1 MSSQTL
7 TVKLSRGENTPWGF
21 RIQGGKDFSSPL
33 VIQRVNPGSL
43 AENAGLQ
50 SGDGV
55 LKIQGQATENMRHKE
70 AQDTI
75 IKAGNFLEM
84 LIQRGGMRI
93 WRPTVTVGVDSTS
106 PDVKPLTKT
115 SLAATKQES
124 LNIGSK
130 HNVSAKPFITGED
143 GQMKTIVHNQYNSP
157 ANIYSM
163 NNIAETLSAQ
173 TEVLTTGAKGIN
185 FMKEQQPV
193 NKDSAVY
200 RMVHEEE
207 VPAATG
213 EDDEMSFQG
222 VSNPNTQSQAFRK
235 LQMALDRGEES
246 PTPASG
252 TVKHVEVPKPKPQ
265 SEKPVEP
272 SASQNLCTECGRL
285 IVGVFVRV
293 KDKNLHAEC
302 FNCSTCGN
310 SLKNAGYFNINDKLY
325 CEIHAKQAAKII
337 APNLETLPVAP
348 GFSIPSDAP
357 VVGVGHTPPSAPEVT
372 SKPVLTTPLAPT
384 TPTSYSNVSPIPFH
398 HSTSEVHH
406 VDAPTSPQPL
416 QSPPVFVPISSP
428 PSADRPG
435 VFPAV
440 IPEPTKAPA
449 PTPAITQFTHP
460 QTAPVVDAHHP
471 TPGGA
476 KFVWPPPKQ
485 PVQTYESTLESNA
498 TPSIPSYRPP
508 PGTQHVSYASAAFS
522 KGKGATQFS
531 APQAPASTWKPPS
544 ASTVPPPTTPKSP
557 GTQIQAPSW
566 KAPTTPTSTQPPPT
580 FSPKSPPIVAPKPH
594 PPAQTSTL
602 SGSPAWS
609 SSPLGS
615 ILGGLPGSGSRP
627 APRRGRGQLKPQAS
641 PGTRIPICAVCGTPI
656 RGPFVTALG
665 KTWCPE
671 HFHCSNAQCHRQL
684 QDVGFVEEQGQLYC
698 ESCYEAY
705 LAPACAK
712 CGNRIKGDCLNALDK
727 QWHPDCFVCNY
738 CKQPFGNS
746 SFYLEDG
753 LPYCEKDW
761 NELFTTKCVGC
772 GYPIEAGDRWVEALN
787 NNYHSQ
793 CFKCSICHKNLE
805 GQSFYA
811 KGGRPFCKAHAR

>member
-207 VPAATG
+207 VPAAT
-213 EDDEMSFQG
+213 
-222 VSNPNTQSQAFRK
+222 
-235 LQMALDRGEES
+235 ES

-398 HSTSEVHH
+398 
-406 VDAPTSPQPL
+406 
-416 QSPPVFVPISSP
+416 
-428 PSADRPG
+428 
-435 VFPAV
+435 
-440 IPEPTKAPA
+440 PTKAPA

>member
-471 TPGGA
+471 TPGG
-476 KFVWPPPKQ
+476 
-485 PVQTYESTLESNA
+485 
-498 TPSIPSYRPP
+498 
-508 PGTQHVSYASAAFS
+508 
-522 KGKGATQFS
+522 
-531 APQAPASTWKPPS
+531 
-544 ASTVPPPTTPKSP
+544 
-557 GTQIQAPSW
+557 
-566 KAPTTPTSTQPPPT
+566 
-580 FSPKSPPIVAPKPH
+580 
-594 PPAQTSTL
+594 
-602 SGSPAWS
+602 
-609 SSPLGS
+609 
-615 ILGGLPGSGSRP
+615 LPGSGSRP

>member
-207 VPAATG
+207 VPAAT
-213 EDDEMSFQG
+213 
-222 VSNPNTQSQAFRK
+222 
-235 LQMALDRGEES
+235 ES

-348 GFSIPSDAP
+348 GPEPIASIMEESSGFSIPSDAP

-398 HSTSEVHH
+398 
-406 VDAPTSPQPL
+406 
-416 QSPPVFVPISSP
+416 
-428 PSADRPG
+428 
-435 VFPAV
+435 
-440 IPEPTKAPA
+440 PTKAPA

>member
-7 TVKLSRGENTPWGF
+7 TIKLSRGENTPWGF

-93 WRPTVTVGVDSTS
+93 WRPTVTVGVDSSS
-106 PDVKPLTKT
+106 PDVKPVTKT

-163 NNIAETLSAQ
+163 NNITDTLSAQ
-173 TEVLTTGAKGIN
+173 TEILTTGAKGIN

-200 RMVHEEE
+200 RMVHEEDIP
-207 VPAATG
+207 VAT
-213 EDDEMSFQG
+213 
-222 VSNPNTQSQAFRK
+222 
-235 LQMALDRGEES
+235 ES

-272 SASQNLCTECGRL
+272 SANQNLCAECGRL
-285 IVGVFVRV
+285 IVGVFVRI
-293 KDKNLHAEC
+293 KDKNLHSEC

-325 CEIHAKQAAKII
+325 CDIHAKQAAKII
-337 APNLETLPVAP
+337 APNLEAVPVAP

-357 VVGVGHTPPSAPEVT
+357 VIGVGHTPPAAPEVT

-398 HSTSEVHH
+398 
-406 VDAPTSPQPL
+406 
-416 QSPPVFVPISSP
+416 
-428 PSADRPG
+428 
-435 VFPAV
+435 
-440 IPEPTKAPA
+440 PTKAPVPA
-449 PTPAITQFTHP
+449 PALAPATTQFTHP

-485 PVQTYESTLESNA
+485 PVQTYEPTIESNA

-508 PGTQHVSYASAAFS
+508 PGTQHVSHASAAFT

-566 KAPTTPTSTQPPPT
+566 KTPTTPTSTQPPPT

-671 HFHCSNAQCHRQL
+671 HFHCSNAQCHRHL

-698 ESCYEAY
+698 ELCYEAY